1 MGGKRNEGYE
11 LDALLKDRVEIYRYT
26 IDNGGR
32 GLRFSVPIFVGDRIE
47 IQVRLRLAKDLG
59 RDVVPILLDELT
71 VVLVR
76 SSTQSQQKIAEGEMT
91 HLA

>member
-11 LDALLKDRVEIYRYT
+11 LGSVLEDRDAEIYRYR

-47 IQVRLRLAKDLG
+47 IQV
-59 RDVVPILLDELT
+59 
-71 VVLVR
+71 
-76 SSTQSQQKIAEGEMT
+76 
-91 HLA
+91 